1 MKKMRLQDFWAI
13 CSEYLSPC
21 FVVALCSSC
30 ISSMWNVIF
39 GAPSFLVRTRHPI
52 IDNSWKIV
60 SLNHMNLYS
69 QTHCY
74 SQISLRLKWK
84 KKRKKKENLLAWFT
98 HNLSVRAA
106 VLSDL
111 SVSWFGLVNEL
122 WWGESLMIQIWVY
135 GHNSQLEWKEP
146 EGVSSLL
153 LQLLSLW
160 SIFQSVP
167 DILLKK
173 K

>member
-84 KKRKKKENLLAWFT
+84 KKKKEERKSAGMIYTQPECQGCCAFWLISLMIWPSKWVMMRWIT
-98 HNLSVRAA
+98 DD
-106 VLSDL
+106 SDL
-111 SVSWFGLVNEL
+111 SL
-122 WWGESLMIQIWVY
+122 W
-135 GHNSQLEWKEP
+135 P
-146 EGVSSLL
+146 
-153 LQLLSLW
+153 
-160 SIFQSVP
+160 
-167 DILLKK
+167 
-173 K
+173 